1 MRIIKGREILI
12 TICISYTIIN
22 LGGSIFEAI
31 INQNNSLCMNNI
43 MMLIWT
49 SIAVIVLSIH
59 HLFDEWSPLAMIL
72 IQYVIA
78 LSLVFLTLFIGG
90 FFEPVAK
97 GGYKDAFL
105 SFTIPYVIGGIIYYI
120 GVFQSVRKQN
130 QLLQDINKVKDE
142 KL

>member
-22 LGGSIFEAI
+22 IGGSIFEAI
-31 INQNNSLCMNNI
+31 VEQNRSLCTNNI
-43 MMLIWT
+43 MMLMWT
-49 SIAVIVLSIH
+49 SIAVFVLSIH

-78 LSLVFLTLFIGG
+78 LSLVLLTMVIGG
-90 FFEPVAK
+90 FFEPVAR

-105 SFTIPYVIGGIIYYI
+105 SFTIPYVIGAIIYYI
-120 GVFQSVRKQN
+120 GVFQSVRRQN
-130 QLLQDINKVKDE
+130 QLLQDIIKDKDE
-142 KL
+142 EL